1 MAMEKH
7 FIQEGVIRSQIE
19 NFLKNELGRT
29 GFSSVQIQKTPTA
42 TRIILFIEKPPL
54 VIGKKGKRVNRLTKI
69 LTEKYGIDN
78 PTIDVQRVER
88 PTLDPNIVAR
98 RIAVA
103 LERGI
108 NRRRIAYKAL
118 RAIMLSG
125 ARGAEIMLSGK
136 IVGKGGRSRV
146 EKYNEGYM
154 KKAGD
159 SLKLV
164 DAGSTQAN
172 LKAGV
177 IGVTVKIVQP
187 GVKFPDQITVFEPG
201 TKEVKAIEKAP
212 EKKAGKTS
220 GAKKPKKSGEKKVSP
235 SGDMP
240 SKGQKPKKKETETPK
255 KESEEK
261 PAENSAPI
269 EEKT

>member
-7 FIQEGVIRSQIE
+7 FIQEGVIRSEIE
-19 NFLKNELGRT
+19 SFLSRELSRT
-29 GFSSVQIQKTPTA
+29 GYSSVSIQKTPTA

-54 VIGKKGKRVNRLTKI
+54 VIGKKGKRINRLTKI
-69 LTEKYGIDN
+69 LNEKYGIDN
-78 PTIDVQRVER
+78 PTIDVQRVEK

-103 LERGI
+103 LERGV

-125 ARGAEIMLSGK
+125 ARGAEIVLSGK
-136 IVGKGGRSRV
+136 IVGKGGRSRN
-146 EKYNEGYM
+146 EKYYEGYM

-164 DAGSTQAN
+164 DMGKTQAN

-187 GVKFPDQITVFEPG
+187 GTMFPDQINV
-201 TKEVKAIEKAP
+201 IEA
-212 EKKAGKTS
+212 EKKPVQTLEQVAEKKPARKRKTGEKKEKEGKT
-220 GAKKPKKSGEKKVSP
+220 AKKPEEPVVVENAGE
-235 SGDMP
+235 G
-240 SKGQKPKKKETETPK
+240 
-255 KESEEK
+255 K
-261 PAENSAPI
+261 PAEGEAPK
-269 EEKT
+269 EA

>member
-1 MAMEKH
+1 MEKH
-7 FIQEGVIRSQIE
+7 FIQEGVIRSEIE
-19 NFLKNELGRT
+19 SFLKNDLSRT
-29 GFSSVQIQKTPTA
+29 GFSSVNIQKTPTA
-42 TRIILFIEKPPL
+42 TRIILYIEKPPL
-54 VIGKKGKRVNRLTKI
+54 VIGKKGKRINRLTTI
-69 LTEKYGIDN
+69 LTEKYGLDN

-125 ARGAEIMLSGK
+125 ARGAEIVLSGK

-146 EKYNEGYM
+146 EKYSEGYM

-159 SLKLV
+159 SLRLV
-164 DAGSTQAN
+164 DMGSTQAT

-187 GVKFPDQITVFEPG
+187 GTVFPDQISVLEKKP
-201 TKEVKAIEKAP
+201 AEKA
-212 EKKAGKTS
+212 A
-220 GAKKPKKSGEKKVSP
+220 AAI
-235 SGDMP
+235 
-240 SKGQKPKKKETETPK
+240 
-255 KESEEK
+255 EK
-261 PAENSAPI
+261 PAEKIDQKKKSKKKKEDTSEKKEKKAKAAIQEPAAVTKPETAPVETSAP
-269 EEKT
+269 ET

>member
-7 FIQEGVIRSQIE
+7 FIQEGVIRSEIE
-19 NFLKNELGRT
+19 NFLKNELSRT
-29 GFSSVQIQKTPTA
+29 GYSGINIQKTPTA
-42 TRIILFIEKPPL
+42 TRVVLYIEKPPL
-54 VIGKKGKRVNRLTKI
+54 VIGKKGNRVNRLTKI
-69 LTEKYGIDN
+69 LTEKYGIEN
-78 PTIDVQRVER
+78 PTIDVQRVEK

-103 LERGI
+103 LERGV

-125 ARGAEIMLSGK
+125 ARGVEIVLSGK

-146 EKYNEGYM
+146 EKYSEGYM

-159 SLKLV
+159 SLRLV
-164 DAGSTQAN
+164 DIGSTQAN

-187 GVKFPDQITVFEPG
+187 DQMFPDQIRILGRPPQTENPAVD
-201 TKEVKAIEKAP
+201 VKAE
-212 EKKAGKTS
+212 
-220 GAKKPKKSGEKKVSP
+220 KKPKKARKPKEESGESSGKK
-235 SGDMP
+235 
-240 SKGQKPKKKETETPK
+240 KKKEETEETAVETPK
-255 KESEEK
+255 ESVE
-261 PAENSAPI
+261 AAVNVENQTLEA
-269 EEKT
+269 KT